1 MSFEERYPHTSKGLL
16 DVLKSLLEFNPY
28 FRPSPEEILKCPI
41 FDKVRVSELEEAS
54 NAPFKIKDNFD
65 FGQYF
70 NYDTEELKNISKP
83 ELKLKLM
90 NALIIEVK
98 KAQKLKNSKTNDCSV
113 AKKPVTSKN
122 ANK

>member
-28 FRPSPEEILKCPI
+28 FRPSPEEILKSPI
-41 FDKVRVSELEEAS
+41 FDKVRVSELEES
-54 NAPFKIKDNFD
+54 TEAPFKIKENFD

-70 NYDTEELKNISKP
+70 NYDTKELKNISKS

-90 NALIIEVK
+90 NALVKEVK
-98 KAQKLKNSKTNDCSV
+98 K
-113 AKKPVTSKN
+113 KPKIEN
-122 ANK
+122 H